1 MHPSDIDTRLFGPV
15 ATKMQANLEMLIG
28 RGIAFAPG
36 ASRRVSI
43 GELRDA
49 LVETTVGFR
58 ADVTGEARGQAM
70 VLTTPRG
77 AVALATLVQM
87 VPDATIVARIGEST
101 PPTPSTAE
109 TETLGEVGNFLVA
122 AVSDVARD
130 VVGNR
135 LKFVL
140 EPVAVGDAA
149 DCFPE
154 TDYVVSA
161 GTFAVDGI
169 VAAPCVVVVPMSAV
183 AVMFPG
189 LPEVVSPDPT
199 AMDVPL
205 DGSASAVP
213 GVGPTPKAVSVDAIE
228 VRTASL
234 LVVGSETAA
243 VVVGTALAPTHVA
256 APVGGMGD
264 LVKLLDAGV
273 TPAVVVIEIP
283 EGREWAIET
292 FGTLKRHPSL
302 AKSRMIALLS
312 APTRSFVVRC
322 AMAGFSAVL
331 PPSSGTQTLRARLL
345 PLLPPAQ
352 ASTGAR

>member
-36 ASRRVSI
+36 SSRRVSI
-43 GELRDA
+43 AELRDA
-49 LVETTVGFR
+49 LSETTVGFR

-87 VPDATIVARIGEST
+87 VPDATIVARLGDAT
-101 PPTPSTAE
+101 PPTPSLAE

-122 AVSDVARD
+122 AVSDVAREI
-130 VVGNR
+130 VGSR

-149 DCFPE
+149 DYFPE
-154 TDYVVSA
+154 TDYVTSA
-161 GTFAVDGI
+161 GTLTVEGV
-169 VAAPCVVVVPMSAV
+169 VAAPCVVVLPMSAI

-213 GVGPTPKAVSVDAIE
+213 GVGPAPRAASVDAIE
-228 VRTASL
+228 VRTAAL
-234 LVVGSETAA
+234 LVVGGEAAA
-243 VVVGTALAPTHVA
+243 VLVGSALAPTHAA

-312 APTRSFVVRC
+312 TPTRSFVVRC

-331 PPSSGTQTLRARLL
+331 PPSSGAPTLRSRLL
-345 PLLPPAQ
+345 PLLPPVQ
-352 ASTGAR
+352 ASAGSR